1 LTIFGLYLEF
11 QRQIST
17 PKQCRSNLGYP
28 NNLTFARKNNLS
40 TPKVGKNNLDI
51 NLLIHFKEIVAE
63 YLNILVYFDNIKT
76 IRIVSFAFG

>member
-1 LTIFGLYLEF
+1 LHFKGKSLP
-11 QRQIST
+11 QNSV
-17 PKQCRSNLGYP
+17 GYQ

-63 YLNILVYFDNIKT
+63 YLDILVYFANI
-76 IRIVSFAFG
+76 